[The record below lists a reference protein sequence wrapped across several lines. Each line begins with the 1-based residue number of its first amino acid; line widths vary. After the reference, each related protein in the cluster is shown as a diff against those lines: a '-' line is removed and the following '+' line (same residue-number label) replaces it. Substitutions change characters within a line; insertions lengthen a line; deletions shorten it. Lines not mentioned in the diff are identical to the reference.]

1 MLLIKYKLNAIR
13 GLCAFMHVCVCVCVC
28 VCVFVFV
35 LVLRK
40 NQIRMADRLDKAKQ
54 TALDAVLPFVP
65 NDLLKVVVEYCRSHH
80 WANVGRWKS
89 PLITVSDDLGAGF
102 SKVKVIR
109 PAQMAPANWV
119 AAFCVDSLDVAGSSW
134 CFQCD
139 NPNGIWFGIALR
151 DSVPLWDSPMGA
163 ATGVVPSD
171 IFWDSAVII
180 SGERGFVHC
189 GSVVS
194 WGKDANFVTHD
205 WSRNEPVRLDME
217 VRNESLFAR
226 VNESPVREIARNL
239 GNKSR
244 WTPYVSFSSQ
254 SADSVSVKIK

>member
-1 MLLIKYKLNAIR
+1 MTDCLDK
-13 GLCAFMHVCVCVCVC
+13 
-28 VCVFVFV
+28 
-35 LVLRK
+35 
-40 NQIRMADRLDKAKQ
+40 DKAKL
-54 TALDAVLPFVP
+54 TALDATLPFIPWPV
-65 NDLLKVVVEYCRSHH
+65 LGIVVDYCRGHR
-80 WANVGRWKS
+80 WADNGRWKS
-89 PLITVSDDLGAGF
+89 PFVTVSDDNGF

-109 PAQMAPANWV
+109 PAQMAPEAQSSWV

-163 ATGVVPSD
+163 AIVMTGVVPSD